1 MSNPE
6 NVSLHRVENDYIL
19 QCWSPIYK
27 AFGEDDFLT
36 FFLGTIIVTS
46 AGFWGTNSILLL
58 LDITKKPKLLYKYKI
73 QPDKPLDFGKLWK
86 AMRVITVNS
95 MLVSFPSFVVWYYV
109 ARWRGCSCGYDVP
122 TFWQIFRDLV
132 IYLVVEE
139 IGFFY
144 THRLLHH
151 PVLYKRIHKL
161 HHEWTAPI
169 GIVAVYS
176 HPIEYFTSGVIV
188 TLTGPLLMGSHMM
201 TSWLWLFF
209 GLVGTCVHHSGY
221 SFPGPL
227 RHTTEFHDFH
237 HLKFNYCY
245 GVFGILDRIHGT
257 DSLYREYTTLKKKD

>member
-6 NVSLHRVENDYIL
+6 NVSLHPVENDYIL

-27 AFGEDDFLT
+27 AFGENDFLT
-36 FFLGTIIVTS
+36 FFLGTVIVTS
-46 AGFWGTNSILLL
+46 VILLGTNSTFLL
-58 LDITKKPKLLYKYKI
+58 LDITKKPKALYKYKI
-73 QPDKPLDFGKLWK
+73 QPDKPLDLSKLWK
-86 AMRVITVNS
+86 AIQLITLNTF
-95 MLVSFPSFVVWYYV
+95 LVSFPSFVGWYYV

-122 TFWQIFRDLV
+122 TPWQIFRDLV
-132 IYLVVEE
+132 ICLVVEE

-169 GIVAVYS
+169 SIVAVYS
-176 HPIEYFTSGVIV
+176 HPIEYFTSGILVGIS
-188 TLTGPLLMGSHMM
+188 GPLLMGSHLM

-209 GLVGTCVHHSGY
+209 SLVGICVHHSGY
-221 SFPGPL
+221 NFPGPL

-237 HLKFNYCY
+237 HLK
-245 GVFGILDRIHGT
+245 
-257 DSLYREYTTLKKKD
+257 